1 MFNVGTI
8 QSRRLVVFCA
18 NLIFVTFFAT
28 VVGCSQTTTDP
39 HVIIMQVHEYEEQ
52 TPTVEMIA
60 TLLNLHEHRYKLLSK
75 GADSR
80 VRFTYKTFINGK
92 CEITRNFENISTD
105 LTRGEELPIRIGA
118 AYGDPPQENRQCW
131 FVKIDDH
138 GFGHYWTDP
147 NIPEAN
153 LVQRS
158 GQGSVGLGESALIL
172 GRAYFKSGFQVN
184 EDSFF
189 DSCLFGVGFFVTVE
203 RLDGVESGLD
213 CFSDEPDQ

>member
-1 MFNVGTI
+1 MFNVGI
-8 QSRRLVVFCA
+8 VQSRRLVVFWV

-28 VVGCSQTTTDP
+28 LVGCSQATTDP
-39 HVIIMQVHEYEEQ
+39 HVMIMQVHELEEQ

-118 AYGDPPQENRQCW
+118 AYGNPPK
-131 FVKIDDH
+131 KI
-138 GFGHYWTDP
+138 
-147 NIPEAN
+147 A
-153 LVQRS
+153 
-158 GQGSVGLGESALIL
+158 SVGLLKLTIMDLGTTGRTPIFQMLIWYNV
-172 GRAYFKSGFQVN
+172 RA
-184 EDSFF
+184 
-189 DSCLFGVGFFVTVE
+189 
-203 RLDGVESGLD
+203 R
-213 CFSDEPDQ
+213 DQLV